1 MLPVEFGDPPLRA
14 ELAEVRQL
22 VAGLPVQAR
31 EFVRTL
37 GR

>member
-1 MLPVEFGDPPLRA
+1 MLPVEFGDQQLRA
-14 ELAEVRQL
+14 DLAEVRRL
-22 VAGLPVQAR
+22 IGPLPGSAR